1 MELIELHEEFSTSKK
16 FIEGSYFVEQVAK
29 GPERD
34 EAHCREIYLS
44 WRKRFGRSRA
54 LSTTHWHNFLQRLGV
69 DRFLSGYLAGTTALS
84 AHRMP
89 LSHFLKM
96 ERVLLENSSLS
107 PRVRN
112 LVMKAVNNQQAHLED
127 IRDCRATLP
136 EGAVSK
142 LPVRVIDSVRKSMAS
157 DNSPI
162 SSHKITG
169 LMTVIADMSVLFTT
183 RDWGVTGTL
192 STMAGGLAATM
203 TD

>member
-1 MELIELHEEFSTSKK
+1 
-16 FIEGSYFVEQVAK
+16 
-29 GPERD
+29 
-34 EAHCREIYLS
+34 
-44 WRKRFGRSRA
+44 
-54 LSTTHWHNFLQRLGV
+54 
-69 DRFLSGYLAGTTALS
+69 
-84 AHRMP
+84 MP

-169 LMTVIADMSVLFTT
+169 LMTVVADMSVLFTT